1 LRPCSL
7 LPLLYVLLVAGVGGL
22 FFDGGTLSG
31 VDDGEKGG
39 LLLDEGAGL
48 VIFIAIGP
56 RPPAVP
62 IAWLSEIAKLK
73 LPAFGFVLPLLPPLL
88 LLLLD
93 HFPINLLLD
102 PPLHPPHHFS
112 INPIHFIYKLQP
124 QLIPQLKPPFSLCPH
139 PLGPMA
145 FLGYFNTISEALLSY
160 MIRASLRANALVMIP
175 LGVDL

>member
-1 LRPCSL
+1 LRSRSL
-7 LPLLYVLLVAGVGGL
+7 LPLLHVLLVAGVGAF

-31 VDDGEKGG
+31 VDDGEKGR

-48 VIFIAIGP
+48 VVFIAIRP

-62 IAWLSEIAKLK
+62 VTWLSEIAKLK
-73 LPAFGFVLPLLPPLL
+73 HPAFGFVLPLLPPLL

-93 HFPINLLLD
+93 HLAINLLLD

-124 QLIPQLKPPFSLCPH
+124 QQIPQLKPPLSLCP
-139 PLGPMA
+139 
-145 FLGYFNTISEALLSY
+145 YFPKINEWSS
-160 MIRASLRANALVMIP
+160 
-175 LGVDL
+175 